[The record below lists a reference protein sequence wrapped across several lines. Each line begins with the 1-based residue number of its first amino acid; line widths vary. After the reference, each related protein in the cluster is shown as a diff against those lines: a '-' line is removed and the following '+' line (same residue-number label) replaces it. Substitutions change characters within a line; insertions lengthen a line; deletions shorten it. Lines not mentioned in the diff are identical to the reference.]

1 MDEQEQ
7 LAALEQD
14 REGLRLAYRE
24 LFETDNGVR
33 ILEDLKARCHCYIPS
48 FDNDPY
54 RTAYNEGQRATIL
67 FIEQMMKDLPQ
78 QAKGE

>member
-24 LFETDNGVR
+24 LFKTDNGVR
-33 ILEDLKARCHCYIPS
+33 ILEDLKARCHYHVPS
-48 FDNDPY
+48 FDSDPY
-54 RTAYNEGQRATIL
+54 RTAYNEGQRTIIL
-67 FIEQMMKDLPQ
+67 FIEQMMRDLPQ
-78 QAKGE
+78 QTEGE